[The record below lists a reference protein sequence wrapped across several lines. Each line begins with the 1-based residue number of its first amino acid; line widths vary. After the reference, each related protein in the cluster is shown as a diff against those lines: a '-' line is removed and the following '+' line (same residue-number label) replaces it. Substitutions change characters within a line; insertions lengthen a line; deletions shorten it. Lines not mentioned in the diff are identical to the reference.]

1 MWLVSFVFMLLIIIP
16 ILFYIFKDDI
26 SRFVLTKVA
35 ELQNGEITFQ
45 NVSFSPFV
53 QFPNVSVR
61 LDSLYYYE
69 HPRDSTN
76 LDELPIAA
84 IEEIYIAV
92 DVVDLIGGKINV
104 PKITIDGGKFNI
116 VTYPDSS
123 VNLFNALG
131 REKPGNLNVT
141 EDITSLTSDEK
152 DKSKK
157 AETENL
163 TSVKDTEFDL
173 SINEL
178 TLQNLTLGF
187 NNLLLNRSS
196 SYIVNDLNA
205 SFTYREKRILS
216 ALNTDIDIENIR
228 FPDRTYLTDKNINLS
243 TSLSFDEE
251 KSIVEI
257 KPSRLLFENAQFDM
271 EGTLGIGGEELIDI
285 RIDGSDHDFS
295 FFSLVLSEQ
304 GITNLE
310 RGDFYFNG
318 TIKGSHLDDIPVFDF
333 RFGVKDVDLLI
344 PEVNERIT
352 GFNFSGYFNSG
363 SSQNLSGANLF

>member
-1 MWLVSFVFMLLIIIP
+1 MLLILIP
-16 ILFYIFKDDI
+16 ILFYIFRDDI
-26 SRFVLTKVA
+26 SRFILTKVA

-45 NVSFSPFV
+45 NISLSPFA

-69 HPRDSTN
+69 HPRDSTK

-84 IEEIYIAV
+84 IEEIYVAV
-92 DVVDLIGGKINV
+92 DIVDLIGGKINIPEV
-104 PKITIDGGKFNI
+104 TISGSKFNI
-116 VTYPDSS
+116 ITYADSS
-123 VNLFNALG
+123 INLFNALG
-131 REKPGNLNVT
+131 KEKPGNLNVT
-141 EDITSLTSDEK
+141 EDITSLAVEEE
-152 DKSKK
+152 DKSET
-157 AETENL
+157 AETDTL
-163 TSVKDTEFDL
+163 TKVKSTEYDL

-178 TLQNLTLGF
+178 TLQNLTVGF
-187 NNLLLNRSS
+187 NNLALNRSS

-216 ALNTDIDIENIR
+216 DLSTDIDIENIR
-228 FPDRTYLTDKNINLS
+228 FPDHTYLTEKNINLN

-257 KPSRLLFENAQFDM
+257 KPSSLMFENAQFDL
-271 EGTLGIGGEELIDI
+271 EGSLGIGGEELIDI
-285 RIDGSDHDFS
+285 KIDGSDHDFS

-310 RGDFYFNG
+310 KGDFYFNG
-318 TIKGSHLDDIPVFDF
+318 TIKGSTLDDIPVLDF

-344 PEVNERIT
+344 PAFRGQSENRK
-352 GFNFSGYFNSG
+352 FKC
-363 SSQNLSGANLF
+363 